1 MISIIVPLYNKSSV
15 VARTLA
21 SISAQTY
28 TDWEALIMDDA
39 STDDSLQAARKWIQ
53 TSAHPEKFRLI
64 ALGKNGGVAGA
75 RNRGMEEARGRYL
88 AFLDADDI
96 WLPQKLERTL
106 SFLQEKE
113 AAFVYTGYVFA
124 RENKIEE
131 IGLPIRE
138 EALEGLSRT
147 HAVAELDFKH
157 ALSRTI
163 IFTSTVMLDRTKI
176 PKSLLQMPQMESED
190 TATWWRILK
199 SGISAYGLDEVLA
212 LYARPERHAS
222 SLSSNKGKAILR
234 IWKLYGLRRWRGC
247 PFRRPVALCA
257 AGRFGRRCAESEGCR
272 QGNPLPPGAWKQ
284 RKEGSLQTGART
296 ALEKPE

>member
-106 SFLQEKE
+106 SLLQEKE

-199 SGISAYGLDEVLA
+199 SGISAYGLDEVLS

-234 IWKLYGLRRWRGC
+234 IWKLYRSKEVAGLSVPAACCALCGWAIRATLRRI
-247 PFRRPVALCA
+247 
-257 AGRFGRRCAESEGCR
+257 
-272 QGNPLPPGAWKQ
+272 
-284 RKEGSLQTGART
+284 
-296 ALEKPE
+296 

>member
-1 MISIIVPLYNKSSV
+1 MGPGKTSTSRIVSP
-15 VARTLA
+15 
-21 SISAQTY
+21 
-28 TDWEALIMDDA
+28 
-39 STDDSLQAARKWIQ
+39 ST
-53 TSAHPEKFRLI
+53 
-64 ALGKNGGVAGA
+64 
-75 RNRGMEEARGRYL
+75 
-88 AFLDADDI
+88 
-96 WLPQKLERTL
+96 
-106 SFLQEKE
+106 
-113 AAFVYTGYVFA
+113 VFA

-131 IGLPIRE
+131 IGFPIRE

-176 PKSLLQMPQMESED
+176 PKPLLQMPQMESED

-234 IWKLYGLRRWRGC
+234 IWKLYRSKGVAGLSVPAACCALCGWAIRATLRRI
-247 PFRRPVALCA
+247 
-257 AGRFGRRCAESEGCR
+257 
-272 QGNPLPPGAWKQ
+272 
-284 RKEGSLQTGART
+284 
-296 ALEKPE
+296 